1 MIRAVACAFAA
12 MLVCCLGAAA
22 HDPGDPLLD
31 VAGGTTIEPRAR
43 MVDVARELL
52 ASTRGEP
59 TAAENVG
66 RYSRETLLLH
76 PAESPDKHDWMY
88 WPAQRIG
95 LPLNLMS
102 SEQMKL
108 TQELLWS
115 LVSDYGYAKILNIMQ
130 LENVLFWTAGG
141 GYPRGMGDYV
151 VVFFGEPSATE
162 PWSWRFEGHHISL
175 SVAVTPDGVSL
186 TPSFLGANPSNY
198 QTSPLTGV
206 RTLRLLEDLGKT
218 LINSMSAEQRA
229 VANVQGDPEFNALSA
244 SFGIE
249 TFEDAPFDLYGA
261 RFLLPESKWED
272 WKNIPVSGI
281 AGNELSDMQKALL
294 ARLFDQVLKIY
305 RKQHVERYY
314 TEIDDLHFAFIGD
327 SSPDGMI
334 YYRIQGGDFF
344 YEFGNT
350 AAERYHVHSVW
361 HDRKDDYG
369 ADLLGRHYQLEHSNE
384 PRPIHENHD

>member
-1 MIRAVACAFAA
+1 MIRTVACALGT
-12 MLVCCLGAAA
+12 MLVCCFSAMA

-31 VAGGTTIEPRAR
+31 VTSGTTIEPRVR
-43 MVDVARELL
+43 MVQVASELL

-59 TAAENVG
+59 TAAEIVG
-66 RYSRETLLLH
+66 RYSREKLLLH
-76 PAESPDKHDWMY
+76 PAESPDKRDWMY
-88 WPAQRIG
+88 WPAERIG
-95 LPLNLMS
+95 LPLKLMS
-102 SEQMKL
+102 REQL
-108 TQELLWS
+108 IFTQELLWS
-115 LVSDYGYAKILNIMQ
+115 LVSDYGYSKILNIMQ
-130 LENVLFWTAGG
+130 LENMLFWTSGS
-141 GYPRGMGDYV
+141 GYPRGLGDYV
-151 VVFFGEPSATE
+151 VVLFGEPSATE

-206 RTLRLLEDLGKT
+206 RTLRLLEDLAKT
-218 LINSMSAEQRA
+218 LINSMSDEQRA
-229 VANVQGDPEFNALSA
+229 VANVQGDPEFNVLSA

-261 RFLLPESKWED
+261 RFLLPKAKWED
-272 WKNIPVSGI
+272 WKNIPISGI
-281 AGNELSDMQKALL
+281 AGSGLTDMQKTLL

-314 TEIDDLHFAFIGD
+314 AEVDDLHFAFIGD
-327 SSPDGMI
+327 PRPRGMI

-361 HDRKDDYG
+361 HDRNDDYG
-369 ADLLGRHYQLEHSNE
+369 TDLLRRHYQLHHSNE
-384 PRPIHENHD
+384 SQPAR

>member
-1 MIRAVACAFAA
+1 MPRICFRYAAVLLVAA
-12 MLVCCLGAAA
+12 WTSAAVA

-52 ASTRGEP
+52 ASTRGGP
-59 TAAENVG
+59 TAAEIVG
-66 RYSRETLLLH
+66 RYSRELLLLH
-76 PAESPDKHDWMY
+76 PAESPDKRDWMY

-102 SEQMKL
+102 AEQMTL

-115 LVSDYGYAKILNIMQ
+115 LVSDYGYAKLLNIMQ
-130 LENVLFWTAGG
+130 LENILFWTTGP
-141 GYPRGMGDYV
+141 GYPRGLGNYV
-151 VVFFGEPSATE
+151 LVFFGEPSATE

-175 SVAVTPDGVSL
+175 SVSVTPDGVSL

-218 LINSMSAEQRA
+218 LVNSMSAEQRV
-229 VANVQGDPEFNALSA
+229 VANVQGDPAFNALSA
-244 SFGIE
+244 SFGIK

-261 RFLLPESKWED
+261 RFLLPEANWED
-272 WKNIPVSGI
+272 WKDIPISGI
-281 AGNELSDMQKALL
+281 AGSGLTDTQKMLL
-294 ARLFDQVLKIY
+294 ARLFDQVLKVY
-305 RKQHVERYY
+305 RKQHVEKYQM
-314 TEIDDLHFAFIGD
+314 EVDDLHFAFIGD
-327 SSPDGMI
+327 PSPDGMI

-369 ADLLGRHYQLEHSNE
+369 ADLLRRHYELQHGDEA
-384 PRPIHENHD
+384 RPAE